1 MNNCCHRKL
10 SSFDDTYNPGE
21 EKPHKIFVGGLPPET
36 TDLELQVYFQRFGS
50 ILSCKSRRWDSDAS
64 KCKGYAVLE
73 VADWP
78 TYQRITAAPHFWLG
92 RHIECKRAILKK
104 KALLRY
110 NKRVM
115 SLKVFVTGL
124 PLQTT
129 DDDLHEYFGRFGPI
143 EMAYVV
149 TKYVRKTRIG
159 YVCFRRRAD
168 KTAVLE
174 HEGHRMRGQKIFVLD
189 YQSKEECENNEVFA
203 QVKSLPKQ
211 KPSRNK
217 NTDQLH
223 HIDFHSTDEEHPKLG
238 SQKHETPK
246 NTLHLHTEGP
256 DSNLCFNIESPR
268 MQAQRL
274 AKQANQLQQKN
285 FQKVSGSWPT
295 KHDSN
300 SSIQVTT
307 SASGQVVWKS
317 QPREHAS
324 AKEYPH
330 PASGQR
336 LASGHL
342 KFLPL
347 HHNPS
352 LTDVVERSDVKQF
365 ASGPKLQ
372 GGQSSGVSG
381 SGTSGQY
388 SPVL

>member
-1 MNNCCHRKL
+1 MSSRPYSSASHTLQDGIANHRIA
-10 SSFDDTYNPGE
+10 
-21 EKPHKIFVGGLPPET
+21 IFVGGLPPEAS
-36 TDLELQVYFQRFGS
+36 DSGLYQYFQRFGN
-50 ILSCKSRRWDSDAS
+50 IICCKTKRWDTDAS

-189 YQSKEECENNEVFA
+189 YLSKDLMKGNSDCKKEKLSAWNQTLETFATENCLECPNCRLEKVRTPSLEWQNTCTTSMLDAFNNSDGVAKQSKTFESVD
-203 QVKSLPKQ
+203 P
-211 KPSRNK
+211 
-217 NTDQLH
+217 
-223 HIDFHSTDEEHPKLG
+223 
-238 SQKHETPK
+238 
-246 NTLHLHTEGP
+246 
-256 DSNLCFNIESPR
+256 NLRFNICPR
-268 MQAQRL
+268 
-274 AKQANQLQQKN
+274 
-285 FQKVSGSWPT
+285 
-295 KHDSN
+295 
-300 SSIQVTT
+300 
-307 SASGQVVWKS
+307 
-317 QPREHAS
+317 
-324 AKEYPH
+324 
-330 PASGQR
+330 
-336 LASGHL
+336 
-342 KFLPL
+342 PL
-347 HHNPS
+347 YN
-352 LTDVVERSDVKQF
+352 
-365 ASGPKLQ
+365 
-372 GGQSSGVSG
+372 
-381 SGTSGQY
+381 
-388 SPVL
+388 